1 MRSNP
6 DWSTPHYFLTWY
18 FLVFSTLS
26 LTQIAVFFLVRGW
39 LQIDLLNFVFLRD
52 CPSLVS
58 QSSNFH
64 ITCGTFPAFL
74 CFPASFEIRNANS
87 TYRYYYTRFVHT
99 IRYYTLLG
107 HMHAQLRSVRLYI
120 AQGRSV
126 APCGAVR
133 CGAVP
138 FAAVLCRC
146 AVCFLSKIE
155 QYRV

>member
-1 MRSNP
+1 MS
-6 DWSTPHYFLTWY
+6 
-18 FLVFSTLS
+18 
-26 LTQIAVFFLVRGW
+26 VFFFVRIAG
-39 LQIDLLNFVFLRD
+39 LTIIDLLNFAFLRD
-52 CPSLVS
+52 CPSLPS

-74 CFPASFEIRNANS
+74 CFPPLFEIRNAKS

-99 IRYYTLLG
+99 IRYITLLN

-120 AQGRSV
+120 AQQRSV
-126 APCGAVR
+126 APCGAVRCDAVRCGAVR